1 MGCIL
6 SYAQA
11 FKRKYTSSQKAL
23 ANPLLRK
30 FTFLSYQFCSLYSPV
45 FPQCISEYVCFHL
58 SSSETE
64 AETGFLRTWFTE
76 EVLWGRWK

>member
-6 SYAQA
+6 SYVQA
-11 FKRKYTSSQKAL
+11 FKGKYASSQKAL

-30 FTFLSYQFCSLYSPV
+30 FVFLSYQFRSLYSPV
-45 FPQCISEYVCFHL
+45 FPHCISAYVCFHL

-64 AETGFLRTWFTE
+64 AETGFLSTWFIE
-76 EVLWGRWK
+76 EVL